1 MMMKCKQP
9 EFTQEMKNKLNNL
22 YKLLKTRFYTKQELM
37 AEFGTGERQ
46 IRMMLSHLSHKV
58 PLIATS
64 GTNEGYK
71 VATTKE
77 DLELVEAS
85 WAELSSRIAQLEE
98 RIAPLA
104 KFRDKFKFG
113 IDAE

>member
-1 MMMKCKQP
+1 MECKQP
-9 EFTQEMKNKLNNL
+9 TFTEDMKNKLNAL
-22 YKLLKTRFYTKQELM
+22 YKMLRVRFYTKQELM

-77 DLELVEAS
+77 DLALVEAS

-104 KFRDKFKFG
+104 KFRDKVKFNYQG
-113 IDAE
+113 S